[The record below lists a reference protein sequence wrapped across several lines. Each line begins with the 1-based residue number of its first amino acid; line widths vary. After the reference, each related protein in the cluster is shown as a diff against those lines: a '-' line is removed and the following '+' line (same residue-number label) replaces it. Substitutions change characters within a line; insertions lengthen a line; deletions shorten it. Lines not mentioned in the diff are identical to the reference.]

1 MKLLHTADWHL
12 GKTLKGQPLIDDQK
26 FIIDKMFDE
35 VIDKRDI
42 DAVIIAGDVYDRAV
56 PSVEAVNLFDETLT
70 RLVER
75 NLPVLIVAGN
85 HDSASRLNFGSRL
98 FASKQIYIA
107 TRVEDMPKTICLT
120 DNFGDVYFSLIP
132 FFDAGDIY
140 AKFFDKDS
148 QRLSAEAAHKFYLD
162 RARQEISD
170 GKRSV
175 AVAHAFISG
184 TTKTES
190 VREIVG
196 CAEGIG
202 AEIFSSYDY
211 VALGH
216 IHSPRSVGK
225 NLRYSGSPLKYS
237 FDEAD
242 QKKGVTVVDIDGAG
256 NVTAENISLKPR
268 RDVIVVKDSFAELMK
283 RSPVDDYA
291 QIILTD
297 EIFQPEAADR
307 LRDAVFENLL
317 DFKYEKH
324 LSSYD
329 DDAEESFRKDAP
341 ISEQFANFFK
351 YMTDN
356 DLNTQEQAAFE
367 EILHEIDR
375 EEAQQ

>member
-1 MKLLHTADWHL
+1 MKILHTADWHL
-12 GKTLKGQPLIDDQK
+12 GKTLKGQSLIGDQK
-26 FIIDKMFDE
+26 FIIDKMFTE
-35 VIDKRDI
+35 VIDERKI

-70 RLVER
+70 RFVER

-85 HDSASRLNFGSRL
+85 HDSASRLNFGSKL
-98 FASKQIYIA
+98 FESKQIYIA
-107 TRVEDMPKTICLT
+107 TRVEDVPKTISLT
-120 DNFGDVYFSLIP
+120 DDFGEIYFSLIP
-132 FFDAGDIY
+132 FFDASDIH

-148 QRLSAEAAHKFYLD
+148 ERFSAEEANKFYLD
-162 RARQEISD
+162 KARQEIPD

-184 TTKTES
+184 MTKTES
-190 VREIVG
+190 VRDIVG
-196 CAEGIG
+196 CAEGIS

-216 IHSPRSVGK
+216 IHSPRSAGK

-242 QKKGVTVVDIDGAG
+242 TKKGVTVVDIDKAG
-256 NVTAENISLKPR
+256 NVTVENISLAPR
-268 RDVIVVKDSFAELMK
+268 RNVVVVKDSFAELMK

-307 LRDAVFENLL
+307 LRNTVFEHLL

-324 LSSYD
+324 LTSYD
-329 DDAEESFRKDAP
+329 DNAEETFRKDAP
-341 ISEQFANFFK
+341 IAEQFANFFN
-351 YMTDN
+351 YITGDE
-356 DLNTQEQAAFE
+356 LNSQERAAFE
-367 EILHEIDR
+367 EILREVDR